1 MRAIQLLA
9 TTLLLL
15 SGLQTI
21 QAQQLSLF
29 TQYREQN
36 TVINPAAMSSD
47 FLAFGHN
54 GSIGA
59 SYRVQWAD
67 YANAPRTQL
76 LRGEYMTTEYN
87 TNLLFGGHLIN
98 DQTGPTGFT
107 GLYGRLAGVISDD
120 PEYRGISVGISAG
133 AVQYS
138 ILTDELRLKDE
149 GDISAAGSQAQ
160 IYPDVGVGV
169 YAYTYMNGLGRDGGY
184 LYGGVAMPQAV
195 GLDLTFQDD
204 TGDFSLK
211 RVQHI
216 YGQIGLISFFNDANF
231 IEPSIW
237 VKYVPNAPINVDVNV
252 RYQFAQNLWI
262 GTGLSTAKN
271 AHVEAG
277 LLLGDSES
285 YSRNLKI
292 GYGFD
297 YSFSSFG
304 PSAGATHEVNIA
316 FSFAN

>member
-1 MRAIQLLA
+1 MRTIQLLA
-9 TTLLLL
+9 IALLLCTGIT
-15 SGLQTI
+15 SV

-36 TVINPAAMSSD
+36 TIVNPAAVSSD

-54 GSIGA
+54 ASFGA

-67 YANAPRTQL
+67 FAGAPRTQV
-76 LRGEYMTTEYN
+76 LRGEYMTTDFS
-87 TNLLFGGHLIN
+87 TNLLVGGHLIN

-107 GLYGRLAGVISDD
+107 GFYGRLAGVISGD
-120 PEYRGISVGISAG
+120 PEYNGISLGITAG
-133 AVQYS
+133 AVQYG
-138 ILTDELRLKDE
+138 IRTDELVLKDE
-149 GDISAAGSQAQ
+149 NDITAAGAQ
-160 IYPDVGVGV
+160 GQTHPDVGVGV
-169 YAYTYMNGLGRDGGY
+169 YAYTYLDSGRDGGY
-184 LYGGVAMPQAV
+184 LYGGVSVPQLL
-195 GLDLTFQDD
+195 GLDLNFQDAN
-204 TGDFSLK
+204 GDFLLK
-211 RVQHI
+211 RVRHF
-216 YGQIGLISFFNDANF
+216 YGNIGFMQFLRDDSFL
-231 IEPSIW
+231 EPSIW
-237 VKYVPNAPINVDVNV
+237 VKYVPNAPINVDVNL

-262 GTGLSTAKN
+262 GTGVSTAKN

-277 LLLGDSES
+277 LLVGDNVS

-304 PSAGATHEVNIA
+304 PFVGATHEVNLA